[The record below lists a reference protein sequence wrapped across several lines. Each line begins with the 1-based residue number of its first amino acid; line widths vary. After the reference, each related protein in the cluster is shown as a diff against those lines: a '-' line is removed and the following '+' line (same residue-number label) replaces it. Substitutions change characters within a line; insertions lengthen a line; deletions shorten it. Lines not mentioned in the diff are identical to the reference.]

1 MANIKKRRSESKR
14 NRSVNQ
20 FEGELKLLVEKA
32 ANQIETIT
40 LFQEPLPDVQRSQDV
55 IDYVWQ
61 NAGFDFGPRDD
72 VGLKV
77 DLYVR

>member
-1 MANIKKRRSESKR
+1 MSNIEQRRLESR
-14 NRSVNQ
+14 SNRSVNQ
-20 FEGELKLLVEKA
+20 FEGKLKLLVEKA
-32 ANQIETIT
+32 AKQIKTIT

-61 NAGFDFGPRDD
+61 NPGFDFGPRDD

-77 DLYVR
+77 HPNVC